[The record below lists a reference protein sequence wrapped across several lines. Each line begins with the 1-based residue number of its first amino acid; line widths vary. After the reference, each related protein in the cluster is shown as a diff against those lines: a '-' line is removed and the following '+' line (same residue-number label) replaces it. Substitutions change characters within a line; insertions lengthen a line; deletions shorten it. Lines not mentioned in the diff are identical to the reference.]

1 MKIIKREE
9 NNNQLANTA
18 YSPVRDLFEDFFRM
32 PSLMDEMFSR
42 TIIMPNY
49 YTLNADVWEEDE
61 NFFVKMALPGVSKD
75 DVVLEI
81 ESDII
86 RIQGGKKVQKE
97 DDKNK
102 KYYFRSMETHFE
114 QTFNL
119 PKVVD
124 AEKAEAKFKDGVLEV
139 KLPKA
144 EQYKPK
150 RISIKEG

>member
-1 MKIIKREE
+1 
-9 NNNQLANTA
+9 
-18 YSPVRDLFEDFFRM
+18 
-32 PSLMDEMFSR
+32 
-42 TIIMPNY
+42 
-49 YTLNADVWEEDE
+49 
-61 NFFVKMALPGVSKD
+61 MALPGVSKD

>member
-42 TIIMPNY
+42 TIMPNY

>member
-1 MKIIKREE
+1 MKIIKKEE
-9 NNNQLANTA
+9 NNSQLSNTV
-18 YSPVRDLFEDFFRM
+18 YSPVRGLLEDFFRM

-42 TIIMPNY
+42 TIMPNY
-49 YTLNADVWEEDE
+49 STLNADIWEEDD

-75 DVVLEI
+75 DVVIEI
-81 ESDII
+81 ESDVI
-86 RIQGGKKVQKE
+86 RIQGGKKVVEE
-97 DDKNK
+97 DEKNR
-102 KYYFRSMETHFE
+102 KYYFRSMDTYFE

-144 EQYKPK
+144 EAYKPK
-150 RISIKEG
+150 RISIKGE